1 MIIEDEN
8 KFCKSV
14 EDLVIEGRYDNYM
27 DAVLFV
33 CEENEIEPFVAARML
48 SQPIKE
54 KIGKEGQ
61 DINLLPKNT
70 KLPFNV

>member
-1 MIIEDEN
+1 MIEDET
-8 KFCKSV
+8 KFCKAV
-14 EDLVIEGRYDNYM
+14 EELVLCGQYDNYM

-33 CEENEIEPFVAARML
+33 CEENNIEPFVAAKLL

-61 DINLLPKNT
+61 DINLLPST
-70 KLPFNV
+70 AKLPFIV

>member
-1 MIIEDEN
+1 MIEDETT
-8 KFCKSV
+8 FCKAV
-14 EDLVIEGRYDNYM
+14 EELILRGQYDNYM

-33 CEENEIEPFVAARML
+33 CEENNIEPFVAAKMI

-61 DINLLPKNT
+61 DINLLPKT
-70 KLPFNV
+70 PKLPFIV